1 MTPST
6 VRMDTTRSKAA
17 PATTC
22 FTAGRTMTGST
33 AATARTSSTPAPAT
47 TWATVELGTTRSG
60 ARRATTSSGA
70 ALATTPFPVVLVM
83 TSSRAAPAT
92 TSLTVG
98 RTMTGS
104 TAAMVLIPFR
114 PAPAT
119 TSSMVVLGPIA
130 FTATRAKT
138 TLFFGHSDRIADFEA
153 AGVLGGDIV
162 DLSAVDADT
171 SVAGNQTFVWNS
183 TSQGG
188 MQVVEGVDGV
198 TIVRL
203 YIDGDPEADAMLT
216 IADINFTASVY
227 TALDFIL

>member
-1 MTPST
+1 MALIKIVT
-6 VRMDTTRSKAA
+6 
-17 PATTC
+17 
-22 FTAGRTMTGST
+22 
-33 AATARTSSTPAPAT
+33 
-47 TWATVELGTTRSG
+47 LGTPFMG
-60 ARRATTSSGA
+60 V
-70 ALATTPFPVVLVM
+70 ALAEDIYGTQGADTI
-83 TSSRAAPAT
+83 
-92 TSLTVG
+92 
-98 RTMTGS
+98 
-104 TAAMVLIPFR
+104 TANGGNDTISAGAGNDIIDGGAGADRLYGDSGEDHFV
-114 PAPAT
+114 
-119 TSSMVVLGPIA
+119 
-130 FTATRAKT
+130 
-138 TLFFGHSDRIADFEA
+138 FGHSDRIADFEA